1 MTQTLIR
8 LNAPDV
14 RICPNCHGCGWLYVA
29 APEVKHLEHRLV
41 KCKRADRHVSVI
53 WQDGDETIE
62 LGPVVERRE
71 VQEVAR

>member
-1 MTQTLIR
+1 MATLVR
-8 LNAPDV
+8 LAAPDV
-14 RICPNCHGCGWLYVA
+14 RICPNCLGMGYLYVP
-29 APEVKHLEHRLV
+29 APEVKYLEHRLV

-53 WQDGDETIE
+53 WHDGTETIE